1 MNCATRKLPSHQFT
15 LLIFF
20 PFGVQCDLQHVQ
32 KTTFSY
38 YKEHLLVR
46 RLSFGFD
53 TEYTQSHN
61 TPSSG
66 KKKRFREAEY
76 SFSFLLKW
84 FPHLCWPK
92 VREYKHFKLSCQ
104 SCSGGRGMA
113 IVMVM
118 LALWGNPIKQFL
130 GTVSKKSSNRI
141 LILGVRHHYWLN
153 FKQFNLAV
161 FTLRCRKVFFV
172 YLSVAK
178 LYC

>member
-1 MNCATRKLPSHQFT
+1 MCKAVIFGRKWNFIFIIKALYNWTFASQRMNCATRKLPTHQFT

-38 YKEHLLVR
+38 YNEHLLVR

-104 SCSGGRGMA
+104 RIEVAVVGVVWQSSLLCWRYGEIQLNSF
-113 IVMVM
+113 
-118 LALWGNPIKQFL
+118 WGQFR
-130 GTVSKKSSNRI
+130 KSPRT
-141 LILGVRHHYWLN
+141 G
-153 FKQFNLAV
+153 F
-161 FTLRCRKVFFV
+161 
-172 YLSVAK
+172 
-178 LYC
+178 

>member
-1 MNCATRKLPSHQFT
+1 MEYSAILNMFKRPHFHIIILVLTRNIPNH
-15 LLIFF
+15 
-20 PFGVQCDLQHVQ
+20 
-32 KTTFSY
+32 TT
-38 YKEHLLVR
+38 HLR
-46 RLSFGFD
+46 P
-53 TEYTQSHN
+53 E
-61 TPSSG
+61 
-66 KKKRFREAEY
+66 KKRFREAEY

-113 IVMVM
+113 IVIVM

-130 GTVSKKSSNRI
+130 GTVSKKSSNKI